1 MYIQK
6 ASKRKFKKE
15 SAALV
20 FTKCSLKEL
29 YYKLEIKKVLKYV
42 RESVKIKN
50 LQEKIKSNISGC
62 P

>member
-1 MYIQK
+1 MFF
-6 ASKRKFKKE
+6 KR
-15 SAALV
+15 
-20 FTKCSLKEL
+20 TM